1 MRRLLGFVVH
11 NWPLKLAAL
20 ALATLLYG
28 GLVLSQ
34 NAQAWRGNVPIIGLR
49 QPASAFLL
57 GTLPPVTSIRYFAPV
72 DVASRLSSASFT
84 ASVDLS
90 QAQVTTEAPFVT
102 AKVEVEATDQR
113 VKILDFEPQVI
124 RVQLDPL
131 VSKTVPVEVS
141 RSPVPPGLDARE
153 PVVSSSDVTVSGP
166 ESVVRFVTAAQAR
179 VVIQPSGIDVDQAV
193 DLVAIDASGQVMTPV
208 DLEPSSVRVQIR
220 VYSQLESKTL
230 PVNPVVIG
238 TPADGYEIQRVSVT
252 PPVVSVEGEAD
263 ALAPLVRIDT
273 APISI
278 SGATKDVSRMVDLA
292 LPDGVALLG
301 GSATSV
307 TVRLRATTGTRVVTA
322 GIVLSGARADRTY
335 ALSTDRVLV
344 TIGGTTADLDAL
356 NARTLVAL
364 VDVGNLE
371 PGVHD
376 VPLRTVL
383 PSRVT
388 LVAISP
394 ARIVV
399 TVGIPPTPQPTGT
412 PPPGVF

>member
-1 MRRLLGFVVH
+1 MRRVLGFVVH

-20 ALATLLYG
+20 ALATLLYA

-34 NAQAWRGNVPIIGLR
+34 NAQVWRGRVAIIPLR
-49 QPASAFLL
+49 QPADAFLL
-57 GTLPPVTSIRYFAPV
+57 GSLPDVESIRYFAPM
-72 DVASRLSSASFT
+72 DVAGRLSNSSFT
-84 ASVDLS
+84 ATVDLS
-90 QAQVTTEAPFVT
+90 QAQVTPEAPFVT

-141 RSPVPPGLDARE
+141 RGPVPPGLEVRE
-153 PVVSSSDVTVSGP
+153 PVVSSSNVTVSGP
-166 ESVVRFVTAAQAR
+166 ESVVRLVTAAQAR

-193 DLVAIDASGQVMTPV
+193 DLIAVDASGQVMTPV

-220 VYSQLESKTL
+220 VGSQLESKTL

-238 TPADGYEIQRVSVT
+238 TPADGYEIESVAVT
-252 PPVVSVEGEAD
+252 PAVVSVEGEAD

-273 APISI
+273 DPISI
-278 SGATKDVSRMVDLA
+278 SGATADVTRSVDLA
-292 LPDGVALLG
+292 LPEGIALLG
-301 GSATSV
+301 GSDTSV
-307 TVRLRATTGTRVVTA
+307 TVRLRATTGTRVQAA
-322 GIVLSGARADRTY
+322 GIVLSGARSDRTY

-344 TIGGTTADLDAL
+344 TVGGTTADLDTL
-356 NARTLVAL
+356 NGRTLAAL
-364 VDVGNLE
+364 VDVGDLE

-383 PSRVT
+383 PARLT

-412 PPPGVF
+412 PPPGVP